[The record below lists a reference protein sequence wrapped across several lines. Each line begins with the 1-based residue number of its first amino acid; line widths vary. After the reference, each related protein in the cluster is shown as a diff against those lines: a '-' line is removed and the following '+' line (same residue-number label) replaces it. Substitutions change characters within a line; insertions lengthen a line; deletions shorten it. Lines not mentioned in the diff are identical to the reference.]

1 MAVCDNPGDSH
12 EAVTLPAVIPFD
24 LDHLTRMSWELGSR
38 TVRDPD
44 TTRIGRW
51 RAESRNWELS
61 AFDVTRDTVV
71 LRVHTPVGRTRF
83 YGAIAAEADPALRTL
98 ADTSAWTV
106 VDEADA

>member
-1 MAVCDNPGDSH
+1 MAVCDSPGDGH
-12 EAVTLPAVIPFD
+12 GTVTLPAVIPFD

-44 TTRIGRW
+44 ATRIGRW
-51 RAESRNWELS
+51 CAESRRWELS

-83 YGAIAAEADPALRTL
+83 YGAIAAEAEPALRTL
-98 ADTSAWTV
+98 ADTSEWAA
-106 VDEADA
+106 VDEET